1 MTRYLTTFA
10 FTSVLLLWS
19 AVAGASDGQ
28 VAFDDRR
35 FNIQGRL
42 GLGTSVGLTGIV
54 GEFDIDDGLNVGA
67 GFGSN
72 IVGPV
77 GEVHLRLRPAVF
89 RTQAGG
95 AAHAVVVELAGSRSR
110 YGGSIDGLV
119 SIGCEGP
126 WDDPRSP
133 CYNPP
138 VVPTWV
144 CWGQLDLGWE
154 FRHRSDFLMRATTRA
169 AVLLT
174 NSEWRCTLR
183 GAAVPCGMKRPSYVL
198 PSTLTLAV
206 GYAF

>member
-1 MTRYLTTFA
+1 MG
-10 FTSVLLLWS
+10 V
-19 AVAGASDGQ
+19 
-28 VAFDDRR
+28 
-35 FNIQGRL
+35 
-42 GLGTSVGLTGIV
+42 TGIV

-77 GEVHLRLRPAVF
+77 GEVHLRLRPIVF

-95 AAHAVVVELAGSRSR
+95 AAHAIVVELAGSRSR
-110 YGGSIDGLV
+110 YAGSVEDLL
-119 SIGCEGP
+119 SLGCEGP
-126 WDDPRSP
+126 RDDPLSQ
-133 CYNPP
+133 CYDPP
-138 VVPTWV
+138 VDPVWV
-144 CWGQLDLGWE
+144 WWGQLDLGWE
-154 FRHRSDFLMRATTRA
+154 FRHRSGFLMRATTGA

-183 GAAVPCGMKRPSYVL
+183 GAAVPCGMHRPSYVL